1 MNPTHVA
8 LTVLLTTVSCFAQGQ
23 VNFANRVGA
32 GGSILNAPVTITGT
46 QNGPGLD
53 YSVQLL
59 LSANNSLTPLTPIS
73 TFNPPGTGAAA
84 ISSQFWAPKTVDVPG
99 VFGGQSATFVV
110 RAWITAFGS
119 YGAALA
125 AGGGYAA
132 SDPFTVIVGGA
143 SQDPSVPPAT
153 PANLTTL
160 KSFTY
165 VLVPEPSAITIGI
178 LGGAALLLFGRRK

>member
-1 MNPTHVA
+1 MNSIHVA
-8 LTVLLTTVSCFAQGQ
+8 LSVLLTTVSCFAQGQ

-59 LSANNSLTPLTPIS
+59 LSANNSLTPLTPVS
-73 TFNPPGTGAAA
+73 TFNPPGTGAGM
-84 ISSQFWAPKTVDVPG
+84 ISSMFWAPKTVDVPG

-110 RAWITAFGS
+110 RAWKTSLGS

-125 AGGGYAA
+125 AGGGYAS
-132 SDPFTVIVGGA
+132 SDPFTVVVG
-143 SQDPSVPPAT
+143 
-153 PANLTTL
+153 
-160 KSFTY
+160 
-165 VLVPEPSAITIGI
+165 
-178 LGGAALLLFGRRK
+178 